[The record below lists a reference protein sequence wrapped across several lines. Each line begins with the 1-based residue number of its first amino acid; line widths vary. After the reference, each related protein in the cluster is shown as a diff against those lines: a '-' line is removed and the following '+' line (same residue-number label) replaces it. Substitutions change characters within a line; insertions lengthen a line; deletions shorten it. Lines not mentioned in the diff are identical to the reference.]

1 MAKKKEIEKE
11 VETKEESKLSFKDV
25 KKKALKYIKK
35 NKETIIKG
43 IVSVTVILF
52 VLIVGIVAFDAI
64 KENSLDNIDYP
75 LVYRKEN
82 GEIILLESEDE
93 KGKDGYVLSTSDG
106 TGYTTYG
113 NSSNRYVLTKKEND
127 LYIYDTK
134 KEEKPSKIADDISN
148 YYFSDNDS
156 FVIFIDT
163 DLDLYS
169 YNYKE
174 AKKILDGNVSSI
186 IDYSDKAVIYER
198 RKELYYSSLN
208 PDKEDRKKIV
218 NGYKSAAFSEDGKA
232 VLYTNTNN
240 ALYRYD
246 IRKDKHTKIGSKVDR
261 FYCDSKSCKNI
272 YFTSAE
278 VNYNLYFYNG
288 KKSEKIVE
296 RIYDLVDVNA
306 DNKTVLYTKNVAD
319 DLVMYYKKSNNEE
332 YRIDKKVSIG
342 NKAKFVEDSV
352 YILDKNDE
360 LYYAKI
366 SGNKLTKLKT
376 VDKEVE
382 SGLMNF
388 AGGLYYSKN
397 SNKNNEAT
405 FYVVKNG
412 KKTKVDDDIIETK
425 ISISNNGKKMY
436 YIADI
441 EKNEGTL
448 YVFDGTKS
456 KKISDKVHKMLY
468 IRDDMVY
475 YLKNY
480 NVNKRC
486 GELYRYDGKSTKI
499 EDKVSDLSSTPNSY
513 IVK

>member
-35 NKETIIKG
+35 NKETIVKG

-156 FVIFIDT
+156 FVILT
-163 DLDLYS
+163 DRDGDLYS

-174 AKKILDGNVSSI
+174 AKKILDANVRTI
-186 IDYSDKAVIYER
+186 IDYSDKAVIYE
-198 RKELYYSSLN
+198 KNNKLQYISLN
-208 PDKEDRKKIV
+208 PDKGDRKTIV
-218 NGYKSAAFSEDGKA
+218 KGYTSASFSEDGKSI
-232 VLYTNTNN
+232 LYTNSNN

-246 IRKDKHTKIGSKVDR
+246 IKKDKHTKIGSKVDR
-261 FYCDSKSCKNI
+261 FYCDSKSCKKM
-272 YFTSAE
+272 YFTSSE
-278 VNYNLYFYNG
+278 IEYNLYYYNG
-288 KKSEKIVE
+288 KETIQIE
-296 RIYDLVDVNA
+296 NGIYDISALNVDDSNVFYTKREN
-306 DNKTVLYTKNVAD
+306 DKLVLYF
-319 DLVMYYKKSNNEE
+319 KKSNNKS
-332 YRIDKKVSIG
+332 KKISLEMSIG
-342 NKAKFVEDSV
+342 SDVKLVENEV
-352 YILDKNDE
+352 YVTDKNNE
-360 LYYAKI
+360 LHYGKI
-366 SGNKLTKLKT
+366 SGNSVSKFKIIDREL
-376 VDKEVE
+376 E
-382 SGLMNF
+382 SGLMDF
-388 AGGLYYSKN
+388 AGGVYYSKN
-397 SNKNNEAT
+397 GNKNNEAT

-412 KKTKVDDDIIETK
+412 KKIKIDDDIVETK
-425 ISISNNGKKMY
+425 ISVSNNGKKMY
-436 YIADI
+436 YIANV
-441 EKNEGTL
+441 ENNVGTL
-448 YVFDGTKS
+448 YVFDGSKS
-456 KKISDKVHKMLY
+456 KKIADQVFKLLY
-468 IRDDMVY
+468 IRDDMIY

-480 NVNKRC
+480 KVNDRY
-486 GELYRYDGKSTKI
+486 GELYRYNGKSTKI